1 MNSNSRFILTSKLP
15 LSMMK
20 ASMGAKGKEEVLSKE
35 GILGRFRS
43 NGDSEKQ
50 PHRGELPKDVAQGLV
65 EQFSSLRGQ
74 DLSGF
79 TCSQERSKQTGAKYD
94 IAVYDAA
101 GELCYEGRKF
111 GGSQGISFWKPGAK

>member
-1 MNSNSRFILTSKLP
+1 MPPPNDERSK
-15 LSMMK
+15 
-20 ASMGAKGKEEVLSKE
+20 GTKGKEEVLSKE

-43 NGDSEKQ
+43 NGGGEKEA
-50 PHRGELPKDVAQGLV
+50 HRGQLPKDVAEGLV
-65 EQFSSLRGQ
+65 QQFSSLQGQ

-79 TCSQERSKQTGAKYD
+79 TCTQERSKQNGAKYD
-94 IAVYDAA
+94 IAVYNAA